1 MPSGARLPRGR
12 NRKPGTLF
20 LFVDDVSILSSLS
33 RAVFASTALAARG
46 ATASRRTD
54 RADPMPAPRWAA
66 SAEAHPRWVCPLA
79 CCEPA
84 ALARPLQQPA
94 LIHSCE
100 ALLRGR
106 IASLSAGV
114 FGHSSMALGTP
125 GVAGLGGGLFAG
137 YANLAAAGAPG
148 GQGGPMQGG
157 QDGLPANAL
166 NTLRMMLQAS
176 TMAHLQFCMSDC
188 EDPSGHLC

>member
-1 MPSGARLPRGR
+1 
-12 NRKPGTLF
+12 
-20 LFVDDVSILSSLS
+20 
-33 RAVFASTALAARG
+33 
-46 ATASRRTD
+46 
-54 RADPMPAPRWAA
+54 MPAPRWAA

-79 CCEPA
+79 CCELA
-84 ALARPLQQPA
+84 APARPLQQPA
-94 LIHSCE
+94 LIHPCE
-100 ALLRGR
+100 ALLRGH

-114 FGHSSMALGTP
+114 FGHSSMTLGTP

-176 TMAHLQFCMSDC
+176 TMAQHRFLGPIRAPLLMPFAANHAELGGTGTCWCGGGRFLHENGSGEC
-188 EDPSGHLC
+188 GTSLEVRKLASEDFELIQLSSCNAS